1 MATSDEEIEEVID
14 DASVVSGDDPTLFEE
29 VDIEVAFEG
38 DVENSEDESAVRTK
52 KKKLTSHT
60 LAVDRNVDQSEEED
74 NIETEKDSRRNSRRK
89 GSGKNG
95 DTDLTDGQQQ
105 SNKESEEVSSN
116 LVNEDKLEK
125 PAENKVRI
133 IIEQCETPAK
143 EDDDEGKTN
152 DLPREEKAKVEQPK
166 VKWHQRYAQQ
176 KRRKWI
182 WPRKKR
188 EDNEEEEEG
197 CVDDREDGGVN
208 QAGVKR
214 EDEEAKVEEIRG
226 VRQAKKEEAEEEEEE
241 DTEMTQEEK
250 EDMYNAVRNGEYLLF
265 QDLLDKKNADINMLW
280 YRENLLM
287 VAMRAQQ
294 IEMVEFLIDNGIDYN
309 YETTLWDLKD
319 REKTGKR
326 FFQYKLSCRQM
337 AYELD
342 LLNVVEMID
351 VKNNQIHKYYKVT
364 HRLPRMRRP
373 PAPTPPCLMYSDED
387 EEDEAELLAGGDSD
401 LLSSTSQ
408 LAETSESK
416 TEQGQSKTEVNEDKS
431 AERRGELTEERVAEL
446 EITDDV
452 YEMTSPCPNSVVF
465 NKYELVEERPG
476 LLRRGTK
483 SSIGLQQY
491 NDIKYRRR
499 AYSKSAHATS
509 VVDTVG
515 SYAWESR
522 RWRPLKSA
530 SVDKQSEQSIP
541 FVARMSSC
549 QAHAKS
555 QTSHSTSQP
564 SRKQRYSRPRPLS
577 SPASFS
583 VEIQNILGQSR
594 LLRTEPALPYIKPPN
609 RSSRSQSAKAITPW
623 CHSNS
628 AAVFERLSNTKIHNK
643 IQNPRFSVN
652 RQISLRTNR

>member
-1 MATSDEEIEEVID
+1 MATSDDEIEEVID
-14 DASVVSGDDPTLFEE
+14 DASVVSGDDLSLFEE

-38 DVENSEDESAVRTK
+38 DVENSDDESAVRTK
-52 KKKLTSHT
+52 KKKLTTHT
-60 LAVDRNVDQSEEED
+60 LAVDRNVDQSEDED
-74 NIETEKDSRRNSRRK
+74 NIDTEKDSRRNSRRK
-89 GSGKNG
+89 GSEKIG
-95 DTDLTDGQQQ
+95 DTEKPEGQQE
-105 SNKESEEVSSN
+105 SDEEKEKVSSN
-116 LVNEDKLEK
+116 LVNEDKLEEA
-125 PAENKVRI
+125 AENKVRI

-143 EDDDEGKTN
+143 EDDEEGKIN
-152 DLPREEKAKVEQPK
+152 IPREEEAKTEQPK
-166 VKWHQRYAQQ
+166 LKWHQRYALQ
-176 KRRKWI
+176 KRKKWL

-188 EDNEEEEEG
+188 EVNEEEGDENEEEKE
-197 CVDDREDGGVN
+197 DEDGGVK
-208 QAGVKR
+208 QMGV
-214 EDEEAKVEEIRG
+214 E
-226 VRQAKKEEAEEEEEE
+226 KEETKIEEEE
-241 DTEMTQEEK
+241 DTEMTHEEK

-294 IEMVEFLIDNGIDYN
+294 MEMVEFLIDNGIDYN
-309 YETTLWDLKD
+309 YETTLLDLKD

-326 FFQYKLSCRQM
+326 LFQYKLSCRQM

-351 VKNNQIHKYYKVT
+351 VKNNQIHKYYKITPRV
-364 HRLPRMRRP
+364 PRMRRP
-373 PAPTPPCLMYSDED
+373 PAPTPPCLMYSDEED
-387 EEDEAELLAGGDSD
+387 EDEAELLAGGDSD

-416 TEQGQSKTEVNEDKS
+416 TEQGQSKTEVSEDKS
-431 AERRGELTEERVAEL
+431 ADRRVELTEERVAEL
-446 EITDDV
+446 EITDDI
-452 YEMTSPCPNSVVF
+452 YETPSPCPNNVVF

-491 NDIKYRRR
+491 NDIKYRHH
-499 AYSKSAHATS
+499 AYSKSAHATG

-522 RWRPLKSA
+522 RWRPVKSA

-549 QAHAKS
+549 QAHTKS
-555 QTSHSTSQP
+555 QTSHSTSHP

-609 RSSRSQSAKAITPW
+609 RGSRSQSAKAITPW

-628 AAVFERLSNTKIHNK
+628 SAVFERLSNTKIHNK
-643 IQNPRFSVN
+643 IQNPRFFVN